1 VWGAMQVAWNMPSA
15 GPAAAGGD
23 QRNRAD
29 VAVGGHYPGLDAEEV
44 ADVIATWSVEQ
55 LADGTSRVV
64 VTGEVDL
71 AVEEPFVAEVDSV
84 AAARDGGTAVV
95 LDLRGVTFLD
105 SSGVRALIRLRQRHG
120 ERLRLGELSTPVRR
134 VLEITGLLQPFGA
147 E

>member
-1 VWGAMQVAWNMPSA
+1 M
-15 GPAAAGGD
+15 
-23 QRNRAD
+23 
-29 VAVGGHYPGLDAEEV
+29 
-44 ADVIATWSVEQ
+44 IATWSVEQ
-55 LADGTSRVV
+55 LADGTSRVI

-84 AAARDGGTAVV
+84 AAARDGSGAVV
-95 LDLRGVTFLD
+95 LDLGGVTFLD

>member
-1 VWGAMQVAWNMPSA
+1 M
-15 GPAAAGGD
+15 
-23 QRNRAD
+23 
-29 VAVGGHYPGLDAEEV
+29 
-44 ADVIATWSVEQ
+44 IATWSVEQ
-55 LADGTSRVV
+55 LADGTSRVI

-84 AAARDGGTAVV
+84 AARDGGSAVV
-95 LDLRGVTFLD
+95 LDLSGVTFLD

>member
-1 VWGAMQVAWNMPSA
+1 MDGSA
-15 GPAAAGGD
+15 RDRGGKPD
-23 QRNRAD
+23 D
-29 VAVGGHYPGLDAEEV
+29 GGQGDLACTRRRGGCE
-44 ADVIATWSVEQ
+44 DVIATWSVEQ
-55 LADGTSRVV
+55 LADGTSRVI

-84 AAARDGGTAVV
+84 AAARDGGGAVV
-95 LDLRGVTFLD
+95 LDLGGVTFLD

-120 ERLRLGELSTPVRR
+120 ERLRLGELSAPVRR

>member
-1 VWGAMQVAWNMPSA
+1 MTSGTGSVP
-15 GPAAAGGD
+15 
-23 QRNRAD
+23 
-29 VAVGGHYPGLDAEEV
+29 GGHYPALDAEEV

-55 LADGTSRVV
+55 LADGTSRVI